1 MFHTVQ
7 QKYTIIV
14 LYFCLY
20 YTQLHLS
27 LKLLEDAYMHIY
39 NNILNN
45 NFSISELVNHFKKK
59 YFYF

>member
-20 YTQLHLS
+20 YTQLYLS
-27 LKLLEDAYMHIY
+27 LKLLEDAFMHIY